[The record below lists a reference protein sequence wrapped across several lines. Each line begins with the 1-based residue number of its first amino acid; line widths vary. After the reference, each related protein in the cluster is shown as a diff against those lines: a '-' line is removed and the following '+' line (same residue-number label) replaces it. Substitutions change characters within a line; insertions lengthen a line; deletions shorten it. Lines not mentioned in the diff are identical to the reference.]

1 MLWQAL
7 VSARDLGRLYDIA
20 SVLIRYGFGDAV
32 RRLGLAPVLER
43 AGRALHWQDAQEY
56 AHLAPPARVRRAME
70 ALGPTF
76 VKLGQVLA
84 TRVDLF
90 EPEWIAEFSR
100 LHDNSLP
107 AEPASVLAQLT
118 EDLGA
123 PPQEVFAEFDPS
135 PMATGSLA
143 QVYRARLVDGAEVVV
158 KVRRPGIRAIVEA
171 DLRLLARLAVL
182 AESEN
187 PALRAFKPQQV
198 VREFTQS
205 LRGELDFAAEAHN
218 GRRMAENFV
227 GYCDADSPPPQP
239 DASGLTVP
247 ELPVIVIPA
256 VYWES
261 ERVCI
266 QERVEGIPGTR
277 LPSVDTAGL
286 DRQVLARRG
295 ARAVLKMIIRDGFF
309 HADPHPGNVFYLPGN
324 RIAFIDFGMV
334 GRLTDQRREQLIHLM
349 TGLVKRQPAAAADVL
364 LDWAGGRVADHG
376 GLVVDIEHFVD
387 QYRGVPLRQIRV
399 GEMMNE
405 LVRILRQHHLSLPP
419 DLALLV
425 KAFVTLEGMG
435 HELDP
440 EFDMAGEALPVL
452 EAAMREHYAPH
463 AVLQR
468 GWKSLREMLSLL
480 GGLPQDLSALLRAAR
495 RGRLKI
501 QVDVQHLRRVGNQ
514 LDRAANRLTV
524 GLVVAA
530 LIVGSSIVMTVPG
543 GPRLLGLPF
552 FGLFGFLSA
561 VAGSVWLLASIAR
574 SNREDS
580 AAGD

>member
-205 LRGELDFAAEAHN
+205 LRGELDFAAEARN

-364 LDWAGGRVADHG
+364 LDWAGSRVADHG

-425 KAFVTLEGMG
+425 KAFITLEGMG

-463 AVLQR
+463 VVLQR

-495 RGRLKI
+495 RGRLEI